1 MRVGTVR
8 LEGTQPYEPR
18 HPVMTFLEII
28 FDRLDLAA
36 SRRIMHEIRGAQ
48 VVSVSGAELL
58 AQIHRARQFLLGQG
72 LKPGDRC
79 ALLAPNSI
87 RWVALDLAL
96 MAEGIVVVPLY
107 ARQAPSEL
115 AAMLKDSSPS
125 CVFCSDSELSSA
137 IQKYLAGG
145 LQIVGFDAVFADST
159 VRVASSPAPPYH
171 HADSDPVTIIY
182 TSGTSGEP
190 KGVVLNAGNVNHMIP
205 CTNARLDQLMKLTE
219 NSSNE
224 ADRIF
229 HYGPFCFAASWILLL
244 TALSRNSV
252 LMLSTDL
259 SKLSDELKVAQPD
272 YFINVPIFLERVR
285 RRIEESVEKRG
296 AFAAAVFKRAERA
309 YAAQYGGRSGFID
322 SLCLSLAN
330 RIMFPEIRKGVG
342 PNLKALICGSAPLAV
357 ETQLFFMMLGI
368 PVLQVYGLTET
379 TAICTLD
386 DPNHVEPGRVGSAV
400 SGVQM
405 IAAQNGEI
413 LVRGPNVFPF
423 YWQRPDE
430 TAKALE
436 GGWFHTGDCG
446 DADARGNWRIT
457 GRVKDLIILSS
468 GHNVAPE
475 PLEHE
480 LRQRLPQAQQVLLIG
495 NQRSFLA
502 ALVTAD
508 AANGLKPA
516 AVQAALEAVNAGL
529 PHYKQ
534 IRAFRIV
541 SEPFTVENGL
551 VTTMGKLKRDAIAAR
566 YTAEIDDM
574 YRKKTA

>member
-1 MRVGTVR
+1 
-8 LEGTQPYEPR
+8 
-18 HPVMTFLEII
+18 MTFLETI
-28 FDRLDLAA
+28 FDRLELAA
-36 SRRIMHEIRGAQ
+36 DRRVMHEIRGTQ
-48 VVSVSGAELL
+48 LVSITGAELL
-58 AQIHRARQFLLGQG
+58 AQIRRARQFLLDQR

-79 ALLAPNSI
+79 ALLAPNSM

-115 AAMLKDSSPS
+115 VAMLNDSRPAR
-125 CVFCSDSELSSA
+125 VFCPDAELSAA
-137 IQKYLAGG
+137 IQKYFAGG
-145 LQIVGFDAVFADST
+145 LQIVGLDTAFATSP
-159 VRVASSPAPPYH
+159 VRAGSIPASLHH

-190 KGVVLNAGNVNHMIP
+190 KGVVLNARNVNHMIP
-205 CTNARLDQLMKLTE
+205 CTNARLDQLMKLTG
-219 NSSNE
+219 NPSNE
-224 ADRIF
+224 PDRIF

-259 SKLSDELKVAQPD
+259 SKLSDELRLAQPD

-285 RRIEESVEKRG
+285 RRVEENIEKRG
-296 AFAAAVFKRAERA
+296 ALAASVFERAQRA
-309 YAAQYGGRSGFID
+309 YAARYGGRSGLLD

-342 PNLKALICGSAPLAV
+342 SNVKALICGSAPLSV

-386 DPNHVEPGRVGSAV
+386 DPNHVEPGRVGAAV
-400 SGVQM
+400 PGIQM
-405 IAAQNGEI
+405 TTAQNGEI
-413 LVRGPNVFPF
+413 LVRGPNVFPG
-423 YWQRPDE
+423 YWQRPNE
-430 TAKALE
+430 TAQALE

-480 LRQRLPQAQQVLLIG
+480 LRQRLPQAQQVLIIG
-495 NQRSFLA
+495 HQRSFLA
-502 ALVTAD
+502 ALVTSD

-516 AVQAALEAVNAGL
+516 AVQAALEAVNGSL

-534 IRAFRIV
+534 IRAFQIV
-541 SEPFTVENGL
+541 TEPFTAENGL

-566 YTAEIDDM
+566 YAAEIDQM